1 MYVPYSYLVPMGCTI
16 AAASIVSAPPE
27 ALLEDDLW
35 PQRTPLLPPCCL
47 VCGLVIGLGCC
58 IAWLEP

>member
-1 MYVPYSYLVPMGCTI
+1 MGCTM

-35 PQRTPLLPPCCL
+35 PQRTPLLPPGCRGWGL
-47 VCGLVIGLGCC
+47 AGLVCC